1 MGSHLNNPHF
11 ANLAKAYG
19 YEGIR
24 ITKTEEFETALME
37 AMQREQGTLIEIML
51 DPEVITTRGTLT
63 SITQNAL
70 KSK

>member
-1 MGSHLNNPHF
+1 LNNPHF

-24 ITKTEEFETALME
+24 ITKTEEFEPALME
-37 AMQREQGTLIEIML
+37 AMKREQGTLIEIML